1 MITLGVEEEYL
12 LLDPVTALPVPLADE
27 VRAASGLQ
35 AMTEAREIKSE
46 LLQAQLEAATP
57 VCTGL
62 AEVGGHLLRLRH
74 AVSAAAQKAGC
85 RPVACGAAPLAG
97 GAPVPVTGEGRY
109 LALQAQGARLVDEQ
123 LVNGMHVHVGVP
135 GRAAAVGA
143 LNRLRPWLPVLV
155 AMGGNSPLWRG
166 RDTGFASWRT
176 VVFGRWP
183 VSGPP
188 PLFEGPDDYD
198 RRVGALLR
206 AGAIMDTGQL
216 YWQARVSERYPTLE
230 VRALDVQLTVEDAV
244 LFAGIVRALVT
255 TALREEREGA
265 PLAPCPPEML
275 HAANWHAAR
284 YGLHRGLIDAHGR
297 RRGPG
302 EAVGALLAHIG
313 PALDEAGDT
322 REVNRLLRL
331 FLGRGAPADRQRRA
345 LAAGGLTALTALAS
359 TESPESAESTESME
373 STEGRGSPESAGDP
387 GSTEN

>member
-1 MITLGVEEEYL
+1 MITMGVEEEYL

-27 VRAASGLQ
+27 VRAASGMQ
-35 AMTEAREIKSE
+35 AMTEAREVQTE

-62 AEVGGHLLRLRH
+62 AEVGGHLLRLRR
-74 AVSAAAQKAGC
+74 AIGAAAQKAGC
-85 RPVACGAAPLAG
+85 RPVACGTAPLAG
-97 GAPVPVTGEGRY
+97 GAPVPVTEGERY
-109 LALQAQGARLVDEQ
+109 QALQAQGARLVDEQ

-135 GRAAAVGA
+135 DRAQAVGA

-155 AMGGNSPLWRG
+155 AMGANSPLWRG

-188 PLFEGPDDYD
+188 PRFEGPGDYD

-206 AGAIMDTGQL
+206 AGAILDTGQL

-244 LFAGIVRALVT
+244 LFAGIVRALVA
-255 TALREEREGA
+255 TALREEREGV

-302 EAVGALLAHIG
+302 EAVGDLFAHIT

-331 FLGRGAPADRQRRA
+331 FLGRGSPADRQRRA
-345 LAAGGLTALTALAS
+345 LASGGLAALVALA
-359 TESPESAESTESME
+359 A
-373 STEGRGSPESAGDP
+373 TEGPER
-387 GSTEN
+387 

>member
-1 MITLGVEEEYL
+1 MITMGVEEEYL
-12 LLDPVTALPVPLADE
+12 LLDPVTALPVPLADA

-35 AMTEAREIKSE
+35 AMTEAREVQSE

-62 AEVGGHLLRLRH
+62 AEIGGHLLRLRR
-74 AVSAAAQKAGC
+74 AIGAAAQKAGC
-85 RPVACGAAPLAG
+85 RPVACGTAPLAG
-97 GAPVPVTGEGRY
+97 GAPVPVTEGERY
-109 LALQAQGARLVDEQ
+109 QAVHAQAARLADEQ

-135 GRAAAVGA
+135 DRASAVGA
-143 LNRLRPWLPVLV
+143 LNRVRPWLPVLV
-155 AMGGNSPLWRG
+155 AMGANSPLWRG

-188 PLFEGPDDYD
+188 PWFEGPADYD
-198 RRVGALLR
+198 RRIGALLK

-216 YWQARVSERYPTLE
+216 YWQARVSDRYPTLE

-244 LFAGIVRALVT
+244 LFAGIVRALVA
-255 TALREEREGA
+255 TALREEREDR
-265 PLAPCPPEML
+265 PLAPCAPEML
-275 HAANWHAAR
+275 NAANWHAAR
-284 YGLHRGLIDAHGR
+284 YGLHRGLIDVHGR

-302 EAVGALLAHIG
+302 EAVGDLLAHIA
-313 PALDEAGDT
+313 PALDEAGDA

-345 LAAGGLTALTALAS
+345 LASGGLPALIALAA
-359 TESPESAESTESME
+359 TESPDGP
-373 STEGRGSPESAGDP
+373 EGPEAPGSPER
-387 GSTEN
+387 

>member
-35 AMTEAREIKSE
+35 GVAGGREIKAE
-46 LLQAQLEAATP
+46 LLRAQLEAATP

-62 AEVGGHLLRLRH
+62 AELAGHLVRLRR
-74 AVSAAAQKAGC
+74 AVGSAARKAGC
-85 RPVACGAAPLAG
+85 RPVACGTPPLCG
-97 GAPVPVTGEGRY
+97 GAPPAVTPKERY
-109 LALQAQGARLVDEQ
+109 LELQAQGARLVDEQ

-135 GRAAAVGA
+135 DRATAVGA

-176 VVFGRWP
+176 VVYGRWP

-188 PLFEGPDDYD
+188 PRFDGPDDYD
-198 RRVGALLR
+198 RRTDALLG
-206 AGAIMDTGQL
+206 AGVILDKGQL

-230 VRALDVQLTVEDAV
+230 VRALDVQLTAEDAV
-244 LFAGIVRALVT
+244 LFAGIVRALVA
-255 TALREEREGA
+255 TALREEREGL
-265 PLAPCPPEML
+265 PQAPCPPEML
-275 HAANWHAAR
+275 QAANWHAAR

-297 RRGPG
+297 RRGAG
-302 EAVGALLAHIG
+302 EAVEDLLTHVR

-322 REVNRLLRL
+322 REVERLLRL
-331 FLGRGAPADRQRRA
+331 FLSRGSPADRQRHA
-345 LAAGGLTALTALAS
+345 LATGGLSALTALAS
-359 TESPESAESTESME
+359 PAPPE
-373 STEGRGSPESAGDP
+373 
-387 GSTEN
+387 

>member
-1 MITLGVEEEYL
+1 MITMGVEEEYL
-12 LLDPVTALPVPLADE
+12 LLDPVTALPVPLAGE
-27 VRAASGLQ
+27 VRAASGMQ
-35 AMTEAREIKSE
+35 AMTEAREVQTE

-62 AEVGGHLLRLRH
+62 AEVGGHLLRLRR
-74 AVSAAAQKAGC
+74 AIGTAAQKAGC
-85 RPVACGAAPLAG
+85 RLVACGTAPLAG
-97 GAPVPVTGEGRY
+97 GAPVPVTEGERY
-109 LALQAQGARLVDEQ
+109 QALQAQGARLVDEQ

-135 GRAAAVGA
+135 DRAQAVGA

-155 AMGGNSPLWRG
+155 AMGANSPLWRG

-188 PLFEGPDDYD
+188 PLFEGPGDYD
-198 RRVGALLR
+198 RRVGALLG
-206 AGAIMDTGQL
+206 AGAILDTGQL

-244 LFAGIVRALVT
+244 LFAGIVRALVA
-255 TALREEREGA
+255 TALREEREGV
-265 PLAPCPPEML
+265 PLVPCPPEML

-302 EAVGALLAHIG
+302 EAVGGLLAHIA

-331 FLGRGAPADRQRRA
+331 FLGRGGPADRQRRA
-345 LAAGGLTALTALAS
+345 LASGGLAALVALA
-359 TESPESAESTESME
+359 A
-373 STEGRGSPESAGDP
+373 
-387 GSTEN
+387 TENTEP